1 MSSNHSGVV
10 DISDSQMIEM
20 AKDFFIEG
28 MILPV
33 TVYFRMSK
41 DSYLV
46 IGRKGDK
53 ASLSS
58 LQSLKVADAVIHV
71 KALDHS
77 IAIDYIT
84 ALTGKVVSQKTAPDQ
99 IKAKFLSS
107 LTDDALNTFHKKGF
121 ASVAHLEKVS
131 NLFIDLSKNISAFDS
146 ILQLLMEL
154 PPGESKHSM
163 ATCMISL
170 AIADEMQFNHQ
181 PALEKLALGALLHD
195 VGLKTIPN
203 STLAKPRH
211 MWTNDELM
219 AYEQH
224 PIRSVELLR
233 DFKDISADVL
243 IMIVEHHENSLGT
256 GFPKKIRDVKISPLG
271 KVLILGNYFASLLFA
286 QNPDGVSYTA
296 DAAIE
301 YIDGILGQPFNKP
314 AFLALKN
321 IVNKRALAAKM

>member
-1 MSSNHSGVV
+1 MSSTQTGVI
-10 DISDSQMIEM
+10 DIADSQMTDM
-20 AKDFFIEG
+20 AKDFFMEG
-28 MILPV
+28 MVLPV

-53 ASLSS
+53 AAFAN
-58 LQSLKVADAVIHV
+58 LQTLKDDDAVIHV
-71 KALDHS
+71 RALDHT
-77 IAIDYIT
+77 IAVDYVT
-84 ALTGKVVSQKTAPDQ
+84 QLTGKVVSQKTAPDQ
-99 IKAKFLSS
+99 IKTKFLNS
-107 LTDDALNTFHKKGF
+107 LTDDALTTFHKKGF

-131 NLFIDLSKNISAFDS
+131 GIFIDLTKSISAFDA
-146 ILQLLMEL
+146 IVQLLMDL

-170 AIADEMQFNHQ
+170 AIADEMQVNHL
-181 PALEKLALGALLHD
+181 PALEKLALGSLLHD
-195 VGLKTIPN
+195 VGLKTLAPT
-203 STLAKPRH
+203 TLAKPRH
-211 MWTNDELM
+211 MWNNEELS

-243 IMIVEHHENSLGT
+243 IMIVEHHENSQGT

-271 KVLILGNYFASLLFA
+271 KILILGNYFASLLFA

-301 YIDGILGQPFNKP
+301 YIDNILGQPFNKQ

-321 IVNKRALAAKM
+321 IVNKRALAERM